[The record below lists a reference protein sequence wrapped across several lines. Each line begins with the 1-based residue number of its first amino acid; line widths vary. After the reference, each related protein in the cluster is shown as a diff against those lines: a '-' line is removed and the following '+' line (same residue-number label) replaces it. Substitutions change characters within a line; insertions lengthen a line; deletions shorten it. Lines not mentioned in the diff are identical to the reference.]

1 MLFSSQNHWFSFEKA
16 QIPMPVDLAKSGV
29 IQIYRFSQGAW
40 RPIGDPINGGQAE
53 AYAWS
58 TGLSADG
65 GVLAVGARYYDGDAG
80 ENSGRVV
87 A

>member
-1 MLFSSQNHWFSFEKA
+1 
-16 QIPMPVDLAKSGV
+16 MPVDLAKSGV

-65 GVLAVGARYYDGDAG
+65 GVLAVGALYYNGDAG
-80 ENSGRVV
+80 ENSGRTV
-87 A
+87 AYELYPVSK